1 MCLSASGWFEGWK
14 QLGCAIQVTYQRL
27 YFEWFDFTVFY
38 TNTGNTWICIA
49 NVLVSPLHV
58 TSAESSIGNPLCAW
72 AGTRQLCPSISYRV
86 WDNSVV
92 QIMQHSSAFHYH
104 PLFIDA
110 RKTFPRNP
118 DSGPTLLAIEGNID
132 LRGHIILIWPRFWP
146 YFDAHA
152 PLCQIL
158 SIENTG
164 PFLCVL
170 FSSVWHMKEFP
181 GFCCYV
187 KALMGLNQYL

>member
-1 MCLSASGWFEGWK
+1 MYLTASGWFKGWK

-110 RKTFPRNP
+110 QKTFPRNP
-118 DSGPTLLAIEGNID
+118 DSGPTLLAIEDNITSEDISYSYGPGSD
-132 LRGHIILIWPRFWP
+132 LTSMRT
-146 YFDAHA
+146 
-152 PLCQIL
+152 PLCVKSCPLRIL
-158 SIENTG
+158 VR
-164 PFLCVL
+164 FCAF
-170 FSSVWHMKEFP
+170 FSPVFGIWKSFRASVAM
-181 GFCCYV
+181 
-187 KALMGLNQYL
+187 